1 MISRAASTSD
11 PRVRSAFD
19 SGTLGV
25 PLAASGRIL
34 PERLRDLAPFVEAA
48 GPLALCSV
56 VTRGAQDSRTARV
69 LELAVILLDGPDAS
83 KARWVHSTEEAS
95 GEHDPQIIE
104 ALALELSQRT
114 WVVHDVMSVR
124 PFLCRTVSPAL
135 SKARAF
141 DTLDLVSVAHPD
153 AESFGLE
160 ALTVPLLD
168 RGPAKGAGGMVFD
181 LLQVLV
187 AIAAGDLESRYRAA
201 ARALERFVPQSLW
214 GALIPESMSD
224 RDDGTQGH
232 FLAIGETQEAPV
244 PFDADAIASALL
256 DEDRGRRHFDHYRAR
271 PEQVDLMRAF
281 VRNLSG
287 GGHLLLEGGTGVGK
301 SLAYLAAA
309 IPFAIQ
315 RAEAG
320 ERDPVLLSTRTKLLQ
335 DQLLEKDIAAA
346 ARMLGYPQLQALSI
360 KGRANY
366 ICEKRL
372 QEVLARGADAE
383 LLAEDRMAFATLL
396 GCARN
401 RGAGEVGSLPSSLLA
416 RHPILRD
423 LIHGAVA
430 QRAEQCSREECAHQK
445 RCPFGRRRAA
455 LSKAH
460 LIVANHDLLLRWPPD
475 YPRFGHVIADEG
487 HELSGVADDVY
498 AQIVR
503 PEELMERI
511 DEVFGV
517 PSPIVGGEPTRALL
531 PRKQRL
537 EAQKT
542 IHPIRRALS
551 LDFSAIGR
559 NISTRAGD
567 WGEVELP
574 ADAERTFP
582 DAARCAEAAAGRLES
597 LARLAEELDAR
608 AEWTF
613 DETPTSPGEGPTPVE
628 KNSTAFREAAG
639 SLRTAFGS
647 DGDEVVAAFDR
658 LAVPYDRWVLALRP
672 VSPAGAFHRE
682 FLESRSSFA
691 AVSASLFVGGDAF
704 AALGELELEER
715 AAFGIERL
723 SIPSPFD
730 YEGQMRVAAL
740 PDPTDAEELVTRTAE
755 TIALLARLL
764 GGRTLGL
771 FTSLRRMRAVAER
784 LEMALDGEGIEVLW
798 PDRTASDPGSLV
810 GRFRNAPSG
819 AVLLGART
827 FWQGVDLPGD
837 ALQAVVIE
845 KLPFEVPTELRRRRE
860 ARIRELGL
868 NAFDRYR
875 LGKMLLHLKQMG
887 GRLIRGEADRGLVVI
902 VEPRSDRGYF
912 RRIGDAFPAGVEI
925 RSVSPSQLPDLAR
938 EVQLGVALN
947 PDDSES

>member
-1 MISRAASTSD
+1 M
-11 PRVRSAFD
+11 AFD
-19 SGTLGV
+19 SGALGA
-25 PLAASGRIL
+25 PLAASGRIS
-34 PERLRDLAPFVEAA
+34 PERLRNLAPFVEAT
-48 GPLALCSV
+48 GPLALCAV
-56 VTRGAQDSRTARV
+56 VTHGPHDSRAARV
-69 LELAVILLDGPDAS
+69 LELAVVFLDAPDVEN
-83 KARWVHSTEEAS
+83 ARWVSSIGRAD
-95 GEHDPQIIE
+95 GEHDPQTLE
-104 ALALELSQRT
+104 ALGVELTERT

-124 PFLCRTVSPAL
+124 PFLSRSVSPAL
-135 SKARAF
+135 SKARAL

-160 ALTVPLLD
+160 ALTVPVLG
-168 RGPAKGAGGMVFD
+168 RSPAKTAEGMVLD

-187 AIAAGDLESRYRAA
+187 AVASGQLAPRYRAA
-201 ARALERFVPQSLW
+201 TRALDRFVPRSPW
-214 GALIPESMSD
+214 SALIPDSMSEG
-224 RDDGTQGH
+224 DDEALGH
-232 FLAIGETQEAPV
+232 FLTIGETQEAPV

-281 VRNLSG
+281 VRNLSD

-346 ARMLGYPQLQALSI
+346 ARMLGYPQLKALSM

-372 QEVLARGADAE
+372 QEVLTRGADTE

-423 LIHGAVA
+423 LVHGSVA

-498 AQIVR
+498 AQVVR

-511 DEVFGV
+511 DEVFGA
-517 PSPIVGGEPTRALL
+517 PSSVAGGEPTRALL

-542 IHPIRRALS
+542 VHPIRRALA
-551 LDFSAIGR
+551 LDFAAMGR
-559 NISTRAGD
+559 NIAARAGD

-613 DETPTSPGEGPTPVE
+613 DETPTSPVEGPTPVE
-628 KNSTAFREAAG
+628 KNATAFREAAV

-658 LAVPYDRWVLALRP
+658 LVVPYDRWVLALRP

-682 FLESRSSFA
+682 FLESRASFA

-715 AAFGIERL
+715 TAFGIERL

-740 PDPTDAEELVTRTAE
+740 PDPADAEELVVRTAE
-755 TIALLARLL
+755 IIALLARLL

-784 LEMALDGEGIEVLW
+784 LEIALDGEGIEVLW
-798 PDRTASDPGSLV
+798 PDRTASDPASLV
-810 GRFRNAPSG
+810 GRFRNAPNG

-860 ARIRELGL
+860 ARIRDLGL

-887 GRLIRGEADRGLVVI
+887 GRLIRGESDRGLVVI

-912 RRIGDAFPAGVEI
+912 RRIGEAFPPGVKVRTI
-925 RSVSPSQLPDLAR
+925 SPADLPTLAK

-947 PDDSES
+947 PGDSES

>member
-1 MISRAASTSD
+1 MTSRAASTSD
-11 PRVRSAFD
+11 LKAGSVLG
-19 SGTLGV
+19 SGVLGI
-25 PLAASGRIL
+25 PLAACGREL
-34 PERLRDLAPFVEAA
+34 PQRLNDLVPFVEAT
-48 GPLALCSV
+48 GPLALCTV
-56 VTRGAQDSRTARV
+56 VTQGAPDSRTSQI
-69 LELAVILLDGPDAS
+69 LELALVLLNAPDVS
-83 KARWVHSTEEAS
+83 NARWVTLNWGSS
-95 GEHDPQIIE
+95 GEPDLQVLK
-104 ALALELSQRT
+104 ALATELSQRT
-114 WVVHDVMSVR
+114 WVVHDVTAVR
-124 PFLCRTVSPAL
+124 PFLSRSVSPGLA
-135 SKARAF
+135 KARAL

-153 AESFGLE
+153 AASFGLE
-160 ALTVPLLD
+160 ALTLPLLD
-168 RGPAKGAGGMVFD
+168 RPPATSAEGMAMD
-181 LLQVLV
+181 LLEVLV
-187 AIAAGDLESRYRAA
+187 AIAAGQLARRYAAA
-201 ARALERFVPQSLW
+201 ARALDRFVSTTPW
-214 GALIPESMSD
+214 RALIPD
-224 RDDGTQGH
+224 GFDDLDQEAPGQ
-232 FLAIGETQEAPV
+232 FLEIGETREAPV
-244 PFDADAIASALL
+244 PFDADAIAAVLL
-256 DEDRGRRHFDHYRAR
+256 DEERGRRHFDHYRAR
-271 PEQVDLMRAF
+271 PEQVELMRAF
-281 VRNLSG
+281 ARNLGEG
-287 GGHLLLEGGTGVGK
+287 GSLLLEGGTGVGK

-309 IPFAIQ
+309 IPFAVQ

-372 QEVLARGADAE
+372 QEVLTRGADTE
-383 LLAEDRMAFATLL
+383 ILTEDRMAFATLL

-416 RHPILRD
+416 RHAILRD
-423 LIHGAVA
+423 LVHGSVA

-498 AQIVR
+498 AETVR

-511 DEVFGV
+511 DEVFGTPSSV
-517 PSPIVGGEPTRALL
+517 PGREPARALL

-542 IHPIRRALS
+542 VHQTRRALA
-551 LDFSAIGR
+551 LDFAAIGR
-559 NISTRAGD
+559 TISARAGD

-574 ADAERTFP
+574 ADAERAFP

-613 DETPTSPGEGPTPVE
+613 EETPTSPAEGPTPVE
-628 KNSTAFREAAG
+628 KNSMALRDAAG
-639 SLRTAFGS
+639 ALRTAFGS
-647 DGDEVVAAFDR
+647 DADEVVAAFDR

-682 FLESRSSFA
+682 FLESRKSFA

-715 AAFGIERL
+715 AAFGVDRL
-723 SIPSPFD
+723 SIQSPFD

-740 PDPTDAEELVTRTAE
+740 PDPTDADELVARTAE
-755 TIALLARLL
+755 AIALLARLL

-784 LEMALDGEGIEVLW
+784 LEMTLEGEGIEVLW
-798 PDRTASDPGSLV
+798 PDRTASDPASLV
-810 GRFRNAPSG
+810 GRFRNAPGG

-860 ARIRELGL
+860 ARIRDLGL

-902 VEPRSDRGYF
+902 VESRSDRGYS
-912 RRIGDAFPAGVEI
+912 RRLVEAFPPGVCI
-925 RSVSPSQLPDLAR
+925 QPVSLTELPALAR

-947 PDDSES
+947 SDDSES